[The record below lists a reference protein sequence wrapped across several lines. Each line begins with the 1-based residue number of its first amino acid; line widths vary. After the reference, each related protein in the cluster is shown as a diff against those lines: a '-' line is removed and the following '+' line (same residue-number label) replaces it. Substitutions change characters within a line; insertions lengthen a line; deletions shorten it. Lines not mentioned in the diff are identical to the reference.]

1 MRGCAPWHPACIRSS
16 VMARTSAATTKLA
29 KYRSMR
35 DFAQTPE
42 PSGERSPANAGRSFV
57 IQKHAARRLHYDFR
71 LEHEGVLWSWSVPK
85 GPSRNPS
92 ERRLAVRTEDHPLD
106 YADFEGI
113 IPPGQYGSGTVIV
126 WDHGTWE
133 PEGDAGEAMRKG
145 RLTFTIKGEKLH
157 GRWHL
162 VRTRGSGRQESWL
175 LFKGRDDAA
184 SETVDVVEAHPE
196 SVQSGRTL
204 EEVAAAPTRTWKSN
218 RAGSGSQEAAAK
230 EEPATKAGKPAKAA
244 RAAAASGKASTGK
257 RTRGARAAKAAR
269 SKAATSKAAR
279 GRKAKDAAE
288 DAAKDAAKDAPE
300 SAPDAKGAGAE
311 PAGGNLLG
319 LVAQLPLGF
328 ALSSLDKVLF
338 PEQGLT
344 KGELIAYLAVVAEWM
359 LPHVARRP
367 LTLVRCPEG
376 RGKPCFFQKHVL
388 PGSPEAILRVPI
400 AETDGDKSE
409 YMAIED
415 MPGLVALAQ
424 LGTLEIHTWGS
435 HIDKPERPDLLVF
448 DLDPDVGLPWDR
460 VALGALELRRRLR
473 ELGLESFV
481 KTTGG
486 KGLHVAVPIERRV
499 TWDEF
504 KAFAKAVVEALER
517 DEPDRYTTNMGKVHR
532 RGKIFLDYLRNG
544 RNATFIAPYSVRARP
559 NAPVAVPIT
568 WEELAAGVDP
578 AAFTTRTVP
587 KRLGELK
594 EDPWRGIN
602 ETQQSITA
610 AAWRALGGKP
620 GEAAQT
626 AKSARARRA
635 SASRTRTRRA
645 A

>member
-1 MRGCAPWHPACIRSS
+1 
-16 VMARTSAATTKLA
+16 MARSAAATKLS

-42 PSGERSPANAGRSFV
+42 PSGEHATAAAGRSFV

-71 LEHEGVLWSWSVPK
+71 LEHEGVMWSWSVPK
-85 GPSRNPS
+85 GPSLSPA

-113 IPPGQYGSGTVIV
+113 IPAGQYGGGTVVV
-126 WDHGTWE
+126 WDRGAWE

-145 RLTFTIKGEKLH
+145 RLTFTLRGEKLH

-162 VRTRGSGRQESWL
+162 VRTRGGGRQESWL
-175 LFKGRDDAA
+175 LFKGRDEAA
-184 SETVDVVEAHPE
+184 SETADVVAERPE
-196 SVQSGRTL
+196 SALSGRTI
-204 EEVAAAPTRTWKSN
+204 EEVATAPTRTWQSN
-218 RAGSGSQEAAAK
+218 RAGSE
-230 EEPATKAGKPAKAA
+230 ATKAKPAKAA
-244 RAAAASGKASTGK
+244 KAEPAAKPAKAEPAAKPAKAAAASSGK
-257 RTRGARAAKAAR
+257 RTKSARAAKAAR
-269 SKAATSKAAR
+269 GKTAR
-279 GRKAKDAAE
+279 GKD
-288 DAAKDAAKDAPE
+288 
-300 SAPDAKGAGAE
+300 GAGASAE
-311 PAGGNLLG
+311 TTAGAGPAGGDLLG

-400 AETDGDKSE
+400 AETDGDPSE

-435 HIDKPERPDLLVF
+435 HIDKPERPDLLVL
-448 DLDPDVGLPWDR
+448 DLDPDVGLAWER
-460 VALGALELRRRLR
+460 VALGAFELRRRLH

-486 KGLHVAVPIERRV
+486 KGLHVVVPIERRV
-499 TWDEF
+499 TWDDF
-504 KAFAKAVVEALER
+504 KAFAKAVVEAMER

-578 AAFTTRTVP
+578 MAFTARTVP

-594 EDPWRGIN
+594 EDPWRRIGEI
-602 ETQQSITA
+602 QQSITA
-610 AAWRALGGKP
+610 AAWRALVGKP
-620 GEAAQT
+620 GEAAQAAT
-626 AKSARARRA
+626 PAKAARARRV